1 MNGSQPACWGRN
13 SQGQLGDGTLLG
25 KLEPRI
31 IQNAAWSG
39 VQRINAGERQTCIV
53 SLEHQVWC
61 WGQSSAGMF
70 SLTNSI
76 INAPVIVNNANS
88 IGASL
93 VVVGENH
100 ICKTSIRW
108 SLMCTGDNQINQ
120 IPWENSAIVNQ
131 FSEYRDVMTHIDHRI
146 AGTIYG
152 APENGTG
159 AITIEMAISN
169 IAGTQYVQNVITIGN
184 SFSYSSTLIE
194 SVRNQSLHQSA
205 PSIKER

>member
-1 MNGSQPACWGRN
+1 MKVNLPIGYYAVSVTTGGEHSCAILNGSQPACWGRN

-93 VVVGENH
+93 VVVGKSH
-100 ICKTSIRW
+100 
-108 SLMCTGDNQINQ
+108 LQDL
-120 IPWENSAIVNQ
+120 
-131 FSEYRDVMTHIDHRI
+131 D
-146 AGTIYG
+146 
-152 APENGTG
+152 
-159 AITIEMAISN
+159 
-169 IAGTQYVQNVITIGN
+169 
-184 SFSYSSTLIE
+184 
-194 SVRNQSLHQSA
+194 
-205 PSIKER
+205 